1 MSPTLPNIGYPDMHP
16 SYLGW
21 QIDWPVFVKRPFT
34 SDGKQWE
41 TQEHYNWL
49 NRGLGSESVASLYIQ
64 GFIHHNRELEKQA
77 KVGDRLSE
85 LTGPQLDKLIGLL
98 NAEVKANT
106 NSTKEYNDKKVKQSK
121 IDAKQRAL
129 LRSYLRN
136 NRWIEDKFFEIRDG
150 ILED

>member
-1 MSPTLPNIGYPDMHP
+1 MINYNHP
-16 SYLGW
+16 LYLGW
-21 QIDWPVFVKRPFT
+21 QMDWPIFVKRPFT
-34 SDGKQWE
+34 SDGKEWKV
-41 TQEHYNWL
+41 QEHYNWL
-49 NRGLGSESVASLYIQ
+49 GRDISSEAVSYLYLQ
-64 GFIHHNRELEKQA
+64 GYVHHNRELEKQA

-85 LTGPQLDKLIGLL
+85 LTGPQLDKLVGLL

-136 NRWIEDKFFEIRDG
+136 NRWIEDKFFEIR
-150 ILED
+150 

>member
-1 MSPTLPNIGYPDMHP
+1 MHP

-21 QIDWPVFVKRPFT
+21 QLDWPLFVKRPFT
-34 SDGKQWE
+34 SDNKEWQP
-41 TQEHYNWL
+41 TEHYNWL
-49 NRGLGSESVASLYIQ
+49 NRGIGSEAVANLYIQ
-64 GFIHHNRELEKQA
+64 GFVHHNRDLEKQA

-85 LTGPQLDKLIGLL
+85 LAGPQLDKLIGLL

-106 NSTKEYNDKKVKQSK
+106 NSTKEYNEKKVKQSK

-136 NRWIEDKFFEIRDG
+136 NNWIEETFFEIRDS
-150 ILED
+150 ILKD

>member
-1 MSPTLPNIGYPDMHP
+1 MHP

-49 NRGLGSESVASLYIQ
+49 NRGIG
-64 GFIHHNRELEKQA
+64 RELEKQA

-106 NSTKEYNDKKVKQSK
+106 NSNTEYTEKKVKQSK

>member
-1 MSPTLPNIGYPDMHP
+1 MFNYTHP
-16 SYLGW
+16 SFLGW

-41 TQEHYNWL
+41 TQDHYNWL
-49 NRGLGSESVASLYIQ
+49 NRGIGSDAVASLYVQ
-64 GFIHHNRELEKQA
+64 GFIHHNRALEKQA

-106 NSTKEYNDKKVKQSK
+106 NSTKEYNEKKVKQSK

-136 NRWIEDKFFEIRDG
+136 NNWIEETFFEIRDS
-150 ILED
+150 ILKD